1 MTVHGPDIVLA
12 TPQTTEQFAAVREIF
27 LEYAGQ
33 LGIDLCFQDF
43 DAELASLPGDYTSW
57 KGFKAD
63 DAECR
68 QRVAS
73 LVDSLNRYLVVRAS
87 ARS

>member
-43 DAELASLPGDYTSW
+43 DAELASLPGDYAEPAGCCWPIATASW
-57 KGFKAD
+57 RA
-63 DAECR
+63 AARC
-68 QRVAS
+68 
-73 LVDSLNRYLVVRAS
+73 VRCPRPTRPMP
-87 ARS
+87 AR